1 MDTSEAMI
9 YGIEVLIG
17 IGAGTHI
24 QAGYAVI
31 QFVVEPAMMSYAI
44 TFMMVAQILGITLG
58 LSISGAVFVNT
69 ALDSLSSLLPLPRAQ
84 LQTAL
89 SGLSGE
95 FFRTLPLEQQTAI
108 VGVLVDTLRKTF
120 ILIYV
125 FAGANL
131 LLSLFLSVSSSPFS
145 D

>member
-1 MDTSEAMI
+1 MI

-17 IGAGTHI
+17 IGTGTHI

-31 QFVVEPAMMSYAI
+31 QVVVEPAMMSYAI

-58 LSISGAVFVNT
+58 LSLSGAVFVNT
-69 ALDSLSSLLPLPRAQ
+69 ALDSLSSLLPLSKAQ
-84 LQTAL
+84 LQPAL

-95 FFRTLPLEQQTAI
+95 FFRTLPLEQQTTVI
-108 VGVLVDTLRKTF
+108 RVLVDTLCKTF

-125 FAGANL
+125 FAGVNL
-131 LLSLFLSVSSSPFS
+131 VLSLFLNVCFS
-145 D
+145 LVFD

>member
-1 MDTSEAMI
+1 MI

-17 IGAGTHI
+17 IGSGTHI
-24 QAGYAVI
+24 QAGYTVI

-58 LSISGAVFVNT
+58 LSLSGAVFINT
-69 ALDSLSSLLPLPRAQ
+69 ALVSLSNLLPLSKAQ
-84 LQTAL
+84 LQAAL

-95 FFRTLPLEQQTAI
+95 FLRTLPLEQQTATI
-108 VGVLVDTLRKTF
+108 GVLVDTLRKTF

-125 FAGANL
+125 AAAVNL
-131 LLSLFLSVSSSPFS
+131 LLSLFLNVSSSLVFY
-145 D
+145 

>member
-1 MDTSEAMI
+1 MI

-17 IGAGTHI
+17 IGCGTHI

-31 QFVVEPAMMSYAI
+31 QLVVEPAMMSYAI

-58 LSISGAVFVNT
+58 LSLSGAVFVNT
-69 ALDSLSSLLPLPRAQ
+69 ALDSLSSLLPLSRAQ
-84 LQTAL
+84 VQPAL
-89 SGLSGE
+89 LGLSGD
-95 FFRTLPLEQQTAI
+95 FFRRLSLEQQTTVI
-108 VGVLVDTLRKTF
+108 RVLVDTLGKTF

-125 FAGANL
+125 FAGVNL
-131 LLSLFLSVSSSPFS
+131 LLSLFLNVSSSLVI